1 MICNKKEWEILDDV
15 QVTLLKFAPMMNERD
30 KARVNALIYLCAE
43 STKAEK
49 ARNEKSAQRIKERR
63 KENPDYARPKR
74 ERRLNKMN
82 KFDIVENA
90 AKELE
95 TNYNTAF
102 DLVYCSDVIYDETE
116 NDDSL

>member
-15 QVTLLKFAPMMNERD
+15 QVTLLKFAPMMTEKD

-63 KENPDYARPKR
+63 KENPDYARPER
-74 ERRLNKMN
+74 ERRVKRLTKATKHDTIKAIMEV
-82 KFDIVENA
+82 K
-90 AKELE
+90 
-95 TNYNTAF
+95 
-102 DLVYCSDVIYDETE
+102 
-116 NDDSL
+116 

>member
-1 MICNKKEWEILDDV
+1 MICNKKEWEILDNV

-63 KENPDYARPKR
+63 KENPDYARPEREFRKNQAKR
-74 ERRLNKMN
+74 LTKAI
-82 KFDIVENA
+82 KSDIIKTIMEV
-90 AKELE
+90 K
-95 TNYNTAF
+95 
-102 DLVYCSDVIYDETE
+102 
-116 NDDSL
+116 